1 MNDKLDDAL
10 VHRGK
15 RKKMIDEL
23 EKKGIH
29 KDVLDAMKNIPR
41 HLFFHDLTLIHFA
54 YDEESAFHIG
64 EGQTISR
71 PSTVAQQT
79 QLLEIKKGD
88 RVLEIGTGSGYQ
100 TAVLIKM
107 GAKVFTIER
116 QRKLYERSKEF
127 LPSIGYRNV
136 QFFYGDGYK
145 GLEKFAPFDKIIVT
159 AGAPHIPK
167 DLLTQLKE
175 ESGIMVI
182 PVGEGE
188 TQVMNLIKR
197 KKGMEFEKTEFG
209 LFKFVPLLKDKH

>member
-1 MNDKLDDAL
+1 MNDNRQDTFLFQ
-10 VHRGK
+10 GK
-15 RKKMIDEL
+15 RKKMIEEL
-23 EKKGIH
+23 KKKGIH
-29 KDVLDAMKNIPR
+29 KDVLDAMEKVPR
-41 HLFFHDLTLIHFA
+41 HLFFYDSTLIHFA
-54 YDEESAFHIG
+54 YDEESAYHIG

-88 RVLEIGTGSGYQ
+88 KVLEIGTGSGYQ
-100 TAVLIKM
+100 TAVLFTM
-107 GAKVFTIER
+107 GAKVYTIER
-116 QRKLYERSKEF
+116 QRKLYERTKEF
-127 LPSIGYRNV
+127 LPSIGFHARFY
-136 QFFYGDGYK
+136 YGDGYK
-145 GLEKFAPFDKIIVT
+145 GLEQFAPFDKIIVT

-188 TQVMNLIKR
+188 SQIMNLIKR